1 MSFNLFFEDEF
12 NFTFNAIKR
21 VVISG
26 DNYEDRLKVAI
37 AADIFS
43 FSPTIYESNSRG
55 ISMNIYESLVRPNKF
70 LQLQPQLALSWG
82 LREDGLTWDFKLRGD
97 VKFHDGSLFDADDV
111 IASIKLASESEG
123 SQVKTL
129 LTNIDSY
136 QKIDDKLIRIKTKTP
151 DVVFP
156 RKIGVVLIFPSEK
169 VSEINAGNPIGTGPY
184 KFYKHTKGQS
194 IALEVNENYWGIQ
207 PKYKNVIFYILKDKF
222 DRLNALKGGV
232 IDILLNVPPSYTQ
245 EIEQAGYEVKV
256 RPGLETNFL
265 FFNFN
270 DSDIQNK
277 NVRIA
282 ISHIID
288 KKSLSNLG
296 ESFLKPIYQFVPTGI
311 LGYNADI
318 SGYEFDKLLAQ
329 SLARDNLQKGRKMNL
344 VLSDRMLLFGNELKK
359 NFALIGIE
367 LNIVSVPDNQLI
379 DEIKKGESQL
389 YFIGWRF
396 ELGDVGDFLGEVI
409 HSRDDFAKWGKL
421 NFTGFKD
428 NELDRLI
435 EESFSTL
442 DFNKRTGLL
451 KHIMAKI
458 VEDYVLG
465 IPLFESKIIYAHAP
479 RIKWEPRMDTYFL
492 ASEVK

>member
-184 KFYKHTKGQS
+184 KFYKHTKEQS

-270 DSDIQNK
+270 D
-277 NVRIA
+277 
-282 ISHIID
+282 
-288 KKSLSNLG
+288 
-296 ESFLKPIYQFVPTGI
+296 
-311 LGYNADI
+311 
-318 SGYEFDKLLAQ
+318 
-329 SLARDNLQKGRKMNL
+329 
-344 VLSDRMLLFGNELKK
+344 
-359 NFALIGIE
+359 
-367 LNIVSVPDNQLI
+367 
-379 DEIKKGESQL
+379 
-389 YFIGWRF
+389 
-396 ELGDVGDFLGEVI
+396 
-409 HSRDDFAKWGKL
+409 
-421 NFTGFKD
+421 
-428 NELDRLI
+428 
-435 EESFSTL
+435 
-442 DFNKRTGLL
+442 
-451 KHIMAKI
+451 
-458 VEDYVLG
+458 
-465 IPLFESKIIYAHAP
+465 
-479 RIKWEPRMDTYFL
+479 
-492 ASEVK
+492 